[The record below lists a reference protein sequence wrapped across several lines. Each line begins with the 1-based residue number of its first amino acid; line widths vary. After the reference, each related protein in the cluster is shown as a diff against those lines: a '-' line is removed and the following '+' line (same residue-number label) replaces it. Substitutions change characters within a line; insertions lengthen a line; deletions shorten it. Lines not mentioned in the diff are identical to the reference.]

1 MKSMTG
7 FGAGESALG
16 SGKVVVEVRTVNHRY
31 LDVRVR
37 LPKELGDHMML
48 VEQVLRARLSRG
60 RCDVCVRLEG
70 AALAPPRF
78 DRARAAAALQAF
90 AELRDEHFPGAEVP
104 MSLLAAVPDL
114 FSSGQEQEH
123 PRQRGA
129 LEAAVR
135 SALDDLDVMRQREG
149 EALGRDLE
157 ERAALLQE
165 IFGVIEAR
173 QPAMQAAHRRRL
185 HERVSALLAA
195 SEAQLDL
202 SRIDQELVL
211 YADRTDISEELTRLR
226 IHIEAIGELLASSE
240 PSGRKLDFL
249 LQEVGREINTI
260 GSKSQDASIAR
271 AVVDGKAELERLR
284 EQVQNV
290 E

>member
-70 AALAPPRF
+70 
-78 DRARAAAALQAF
+78 AAAALQAF